1 MKQGNFTRG
10 ATRPLLTAAL
20 LTAPLLTASL
30 LAAGAAQA
38 QAQTWPS
45 RPIRM
50 VVPYGTGGAT
60 DAIARL
66 LSTKMAESLKQP
78 VVVENKPGA
87 NSAIGTADV
96 ARSRPD
102 GYSVLIVS
110 SAHVVNPFVSKDL
123 TYDARKDF
131 AAVTHLTRMP
141 SIFVVHPSVPANSVK
156 ELIDEVKKNPTKYFY
171 AIAGGLSNGHVTME
185 RFKIATGTSIEPVMF
200 KGAGPA
206 ALEVAAGRVQMM
218 MVAPPGIK
226 PFIQDGRVRVLAST
240 GSRGPVGMPPMPTI
254 VDAGLP
260 QLEAWEWLG
269 LLAPAGTPKAIVDRT
284 HAEVAAVL
292 KDKAVVDGLV
302 GQSMEVVGAGP
313 EPFQAFLNAELDKMS
328 KLTATV
334 KLAAE

>member
-1 MKQGNFTRG
+1 MQRT
-10 ATRPLLTAAL
+10 TAVRN
-20 LTAPLLTASL
+20 L
-30 LAAGAAQA
+30 LASTLATFLVVAAAPAAHAQA
-38 QAQTWPS
+38 WPA

-50 VVPYGTGGAT
+50 IVPYGTGGAT

-66 LSTKMAESLKQP
+66 LSTKMAESLKQA

-87 NSAIGTADV
+87 NSAIGTAEL
-96 ARSRPD
+96 ARSKPD
-102 GYSVLIVS
+102 GYSLLIVS
-110 SAHVVNPFVSKDL
+110 SAHVVNPFVTKDL
-123 TYDARKDF
+123 AYDARKDF

-141 SIFVVHPSVPANSVK
+141 SILVVHPSVPANNVR

-206 ALEVAAGRVQMM
+206 ALEVAAGRVQIM
-218 MVAPPGIK
+218 MVAPTGIK

-240 GSRGPVGMPPMPTI
+240 GSRSPVGMPPMPTI

-284 HAEVAAVL
+284 HAEVAAAL
-292 KDKAVVDGLV
+292 KDKTVVDALT
-302 GQSMEVVGAGP
+302 GQSMEVVGGGP

-334 KLAAE
+334 KLSAE